1 MSVRSA
7 QLLEEDYIRATER
20 FKTLWSFQQFL
31 RGVHKTFFPADPRTT
46 PDLSSLSEEI
56 RSIGRRIQD
65 EPSKAAAPRLKDLSQ
80 RLDRMT
86 VELRQVDR
94 NISPSFVR
102 RFFEQVRPQSERT
115 AFQLLRF
122 YFSQPETDVD
132 VIDKVNFL
140 ATVVA
145 AGSSDPSAYA
155 ARPKNELRGL
165 LEDVT
170 ASAVWPRP
178 SDPEA
183 FAIAYVVN
191 ELSAKLSRA
200 RTFGELTNRGPLDEF
215 RAVKRKIGA
224 SLVHPEVLTAVVYG
238 NLSTRE
244 AFSRLY
250 RSEEKLLDEA
260 TARIGELERELRRGS
275 GEVPL
280 PEDLRRFRETREQ
293 LQRRA
298 LQPDVPP
305 TDAARPVSPTGGVL
319 RGLDLAVFEGPID
332 GRSAPGPQEEPTAPV
347 DDEAFWK
354 PLVGRILGAVEK
366 HDDRGSL
373 QTGRDELAQL
383 RLERR
388 ELEIA
393 RRVMSAGGEAR
404 NDRDRTLLRAVSLRL
419 RAEEQAELLRNTAD
433 EPRSREALTR
443 ARETIARAP
452 ELDAKI
458 SRIIDVAGE
467 AKLSEQVRV
476 WTRARLRLLRA
487 IAELWLMQ
495 DQPQ

>member
-7 QLLEEDYIRATER
+7 QLVEEDYIRATER

-31 RGVHKTFFPADPRTT
+31 RGVHKTFFSADPRTT

-56 RSIGRRIQD
+56 RSIGRRIRD
-65 EPSKAAAPRLKDLSQ
+65 EPSKDTAPRLKDLSQ
-80 RLDRMT
+80 RLDRVT

-94 NISPSFVR
+94 DISPSFVR

-145 AGSSDPSAYA
+145 AGSSDPSSYA

-200 RTFGELTNRGPLDEF
+200 QSFGELTNRGPLDEF
-215 RAVKRKIGA
+215 RVVKRKIGA
-224 SLVHPEVLTAVVYG
+224 SLVHPEVLAAVVYG

-260 TARIGELERELRRGS
+260 TARIGDLERELRRGS

-293 LQRRA
+293 VQRRA
-298 LQPDVPP
+298 LQPNVPAADVP
-305 TDAARPVSPTGGVL
+305 RPVGPTGGVL
-319 RGLDLAVFEGPID
+319 RGLDLTVFEG
-332 GRSAPGPQEEPTAPV
+332 APPPQEEPTAPA

-354 PLVGRILGAVEK
+354 PLVGRILRAVEK
-366 HDDRGSL
+366 HDDRGSP
-373 QTGRDELAQL
+373 QTGLDELAQL
-383 RLERR
+383 RLEPR

-419 RAEEQAELLRNTAD
+419 RAEEQGEFLRKTAD
-433 EPRSREALTR
+433 APRSREALTR
-443 ARETIARAP
+443 ARETITRAP

-487 IAELWLMQ
+487 IADLWLMQ